1 MRKLFL
7 SSVLACAALG
17 LNATVIGDLNYTLNA
32 ENNTAAVDKPASG
45 RYSGDIVIPETVESE
60 GVTYT
65 VTSILTGAF
74 MDSSAESIVIPNTVT
89 VVNGNAFQGSWKLTS
104 IKFGTGVK
112 SIGGGVFTK
121 CNALADLYFYSATP
135 PTAGYATFMNVS
147 FIQNIWVPAE
157 SLEAYKTASRWS
169 DMASK
174 IQAMPSEGPDPVD
187 AYALPFDFKME
198 SYDQL
203 GECLKV
209 NSEDDWF
216 VETIYA
222 DYGEL
227 FWYDGMGG
235 AWLILPAVDFGEVD
249 NVSVSVNAIPGSTS
263 FANAF
268 EIYLGKE
275 KTVEAMTQKVL
286 SKEWPEGFE
295 ITETMDVCKADA
307 KVEGGVYYP
316 AIRMAEK
323 ASIMFNNFSIVEAEE
338 VGPGVGVEAIEA
350 EDGVAVEYFNMQGM
364 RVANPEEGQLVIV
377 RKGNKAFKV
386 VR

>member
-17 LNATVIGDLNYTLNA
+17 LNATVIGDLNYNLDQDTWTA
-32 ENNTAAVDKPASG
+32 EVAPTPSAT
-45 RYSGDIVIPETVESE
+45 GDIVIPSSVETED
-60 GVTYT
+60 GVFT
-65 VTSILTGAF
+65 VVKIAQSAFENAKITSV
-74 MDSSAESIVIPNTVT
+74 IVPNTVT
-89 VVNGNAFQGSWKLTS
+89 TVDMWAFRRSTVKT
-104 IKFGTGVK
+104 IKFGTGLTNLGSAVFMYC
-112 SIGGGVFTK
+112 SIE
-121 CNALADLYFYSATP
+121 DLYFYSTVP
-135 PTAGYATFMNVS
+135 PTLAYATFNPNTNPYNS
-147 FIQNIWVPAE
+147 LGKIYVPAE
-157 SLEAYKTASRWS
+157 SLMAYLTASRWT
-169 DMASK
+169 DVAKK
-174 IQAMPSEGPDPVD
+174 IEAMPSEGPDPVD

-209 NSEDDWF
+209 NSEDDWY
-216 VETIYA
+216 VESMYV
-222 DYGEL
+222 DYGNL

-235 AWLILPAVDFGEVD
+235 AWLILPAVDFGEAS

-286 SKEWPEGFE
+286 SKEWAEGSAVS
-295 ITETMDVCKADA
+295 ETMEVCKADA